1 MRFREPNIFSRNLI
15 FVIVIIV
22 SPINM
27 DIQKLIS
34 TVKKLNIKLSDVDQK
49 VISRKQ
55 ELDNV
60 NRAINQAQQQLE
72 QKVVAIASIIKNKH
86 QELEN
91 LSQELSNR
99 QSLLAEI
106 QGNVPSNAANDAKY
120 EAKANN
126 NVKSEN
132 TPQNSDRSVDLFAEM
147 KKQASLEDYIKSKF
161 EKEYGIEYP
170 NSGQALDDKNFNLVL
185 EKLIERAK
193 QNNNLP
199 EAIEDYLSN
208 YSKTLN
214 NQQVEE
220 MRKKSGLFKK

>member
-1 MRFREPNIFSRNLI
+1 
-15 FVIVIIV
+15 
-22 SPINM
+22 M
-27 DIQKLIS
+27 DIKKLIS
-34 TVKKLNIKLSDVDQK
+34 TANELHTKLSDVDQK

-55 ELDNV
+55 ELDNI
-60 NRAINQAQQQLE
+60 NRAISQAQQQLE
-72 QKVVAIASIIKNKH
+72 QKVAAITSAINNKH

-106 QGNVPSNAANDAKY
+106 QGNVASNAANNAKY

-126 NVKSEN
+126 NVESKN
-132 TPQNSDRSVDLFAEM
+132 TPQNLGQPADIFVEM
-147 KKQASLEDYIKSKF
+147 KKQASLEDYIRSKF
-161 EKEYGIEYP
+161 EKEYGIKYP
-170 NSGQALDDKNFNLVL
+170 NSGQALNDKDFNIVL
-185 EKLIERAK
+185 ERLIERAR

-214 NQQVEE
+214 NQQIEE
-220 MRKKSGLFKK
+220 MRKKAGSVTR